1 MSDHNV
7 ASRGAEPAVDAP
19 YFDSM
24 IDIPGREGTP
34 HYEHFSLAG
43 TDRSQELNIVASAAG
58 GKTVTMGG
66 TLPLPSRASACSSAI
81 RSTATRLIGL
91 GHPDPSSRIKPGTTI
106 SSIPATLDA
115 VDPRRD
121 QAAMIPT
128 PEQQAILDRPPTGT
142 VKVVAGAG
150 CGKTSTLV
158 RYGKRWPAR
167 ALYLA
172 FNRAIAD
179 EAGRK
184 FPPLI
189 ETRTAHSF
197 AHRALD
203 VGRRTVDLVPRYRH
217 EHLRAFDHLI
227 QPVRGMTDWQVR
239 AAILRTIDNF
249 LIDAGSKIR
258 PDHCDLASKSQRVP
272 VREMTREI
280 VRTLLKFDGHELPIT
295 HDTYL
300 KAFELWHR
308 IEGGF
313 GYLLLD
319 EAQDLNPVLISIARK
334 AGLPT
339 ILVGDPYQSIYR
351 FRGAVDAMDE
361 FDTAELPLTHS
372 WRFGPDVAALAN
384 RILRHSS
391 RPPRHPLRGNPDR
404 ETQVLRYA
412 GKLQPR
418 PGTAILARTNAR
430 LFESLATIEQPFH
443 LIGGIADLQRQL
455 SSTLALRQR
464 RHHQVMDA
472 GVARFTSW
480 ALFDHA
486 ANRGDGE
493 ARRLRDIVERH
504 GDRLPAILN
513 RLGTLHR
520 DREADAAL
528 IVSTAHKA
536 KGREFD
542 TVVVLDDFEDPANL
556 VARRRKDMTKTVEAD
571 QQINLLYVACT
582 RATHRLYL
590 SPELHDTLC

>member
-1 MSDHNV
+1 M
-7 ASRGAEPAVDAP
+7 
-19 YFDSM
+19 
-24 IDIPGREGTP
+24 T
-34 HYEHFSLAG
+34 
-43 TDRSQELNIVASAAG
+43 
-58 GKTVTMGG
+58 
-66 TLPLPSRASACSSAI
+66 
-81 RSTATRLIGL
+81 
-91 GHPDPSSRIKPGTTI
+91 
-106 SSIPATLDA
+106 
-115 VDPRRD
+115 
-121 QAAMIPT
+121 PT
-128 PEQQAILDRPPTGT
+128 PEQQAILDRSPTGT

-158 RYGKRWPAR
+158 SYGRRWPAR

-184 FPPLI
+184 FPPLV

-203 VGRRTVDLVPRYRH
+203 VGRRKAEVIPRYRH
-217 EHLRAFDHLI
+217 EHLRAFDRMIH
-227 QPVRGMTDWQVR
+227 PVAGMSDWQVR
-239 AAILRTIDNF
+239 AAILRTIDTF
-249 LIDAGSKIR
+249 LIDGGSKIR
-258 PDHCDLASKSQRVP
+258 PDHCDLAAKSQRVA
-272 VREMTREI
+272 VRKMTREI
-280 VRTLLKFDGHELPIT
+280 VKTLLKFDRHDLPIT

-334 AGLPT
+334 AALPT

-361 FDTAELPLTHS
+361 FDAAELPLTLS
-372 WRFGPDVAALAN
+372 WRFGPQVAELAN
-384 RILRHSS
+384 RILRYSS
-391 RPPRHPLRGNPDR
+391 KPPRHRLHGNPDR
-404 ETQVLRYA
+404 ETAVLRYG
-412 GKLQPR
+412 GKLQAR
-418 PGTAILARTNAR
+418 AGTAILARTNAR
-430 LFESLATIEQPFH
+430 LFESLALIEQPFH
-443 LIGGIADLQRQL
+443 LVGGIADLQRQL
-455 SSTLALRQR
+455 SSALALRQR
-464 RHHQVMDA
+464 RHHHVVDP

-480 ALFDHA
+480 AMFDHA
-486 ANRGDGE
+486 ADRGDGE

-504 GDRLPAILN
+504 GDRLPDILT

-520 DREADAAL
+520 EREADAAL

-542 TVVVLDDFEDPANL
+542 TVVVLDDFEDPAEL
-556 VARRRKDMTKTVEAD
+556 AARRLKDAKKATEAD

-582 RATHRLYL
+582 RATQRLYL
-590 SPELHDTLC
+590 APKLYEALC